1 MTVRGGYQ
9 PHVLRI
15 DLNQESIEREPLPD
29 EEVLRKYVGGTG
41 LGLYYLLRDAPQ
53 QVEPTDPES
62 PLIFMLGPL
71 TGTPAVNSSD
81 WTTICFNLTIPYS
94 AGIGHAHG
102 QWGAY
107 LKHAGH
113 EGIIFTGQS
122 TNPVYLWIDD
132 DKVELRDASHLWGM
146 DTRETERRLKQ
157 ELGDAANI
165 SVACIGP
172 AGEAEL
178 PGSMIKADRN
188 HGAGKGSPGAIMG
201 SKNLKAIA
209 VRGTGTVKLHDAA
222 ALMATADEWEQ
233 NLLSSTPWLTDGGI
247 TRNYHD
253 PWGKNLRVAAKN
265 MTDPEWGR
273 EFARKYVEACSRWKV
288 IPQPSWNCKISCAY
302 DIEITDGPYAG
313 FTGSPCGGAE
323 NMEGA
328 AAIIGVDDPAAIVI
342 MTDFYDGMGLE
353 SGQFGSILG
362 AVYEAFNDGVLTL
375 EDTEGLDLTWGN
387 WESAMELVNQTI
399 KREGVGAKLADGIK
413 SLPEALGSETGVVDK
428 LRDRVLDIKGEG
440 VVMHDHRQFWSVFFG
455 ELIASSG
462 PSIQGTG
469 TDANPRPELGY
480 PETTPGVAHNMDE
493 ALAKVKPVRET
504 QLAKLWNDTLGI
516 CMFGMRGVDNSIDLT
531 VDCLAQAVGWEDF
544 TVEEALD
551 VGERVTNLMRMVYAR
566 RGFTKEDEFDVSPKH
581 LEPPPAGPS
590 KGLSIEPYLPAM
602 VDEYYSQMEW
612 NVDTGLPTTDTLW
625 RLNMTEFMEE
635 MLPR

>member
-1 MTVRGGYQ
+1 
-9 PHVLRI
+9 
-15 DLNQESIEREPLPD
+15 
-29 EEVLRKYVGGTG
+29 
-41 LGLYYLLRDAPQ
+41 
-53 QVEPTDPES
+53 
-62 PLIFMLGPL
+62 
-71 TGTPAVNSSD
+71 
-81 WTTICFNLTIPYS
+81 
-94 AGIGHAHG
+94 
-102 QWGAY
+102 
-107 LKHAGH
+107 
-113 EGIIFTGQS
+113 
-122 TNPVYLWIDD
+122 
-132 DKVELRDASHLWGM
+132 ASHLWGM

-157 ELGDAANI
+157 ELGDTANI

>member
-172 AGEAEL
+172 AGE
-178 PGSMIKADRN
+178 
-188 HGAGKGSPGAIMG
+188 
-201 SKNLKAIA
+201 
-209 VRGTGTVKLHDAA
+209 
-222 ALMATADEWEQ
+222 
-233 NLLSSTPWLTDGGI
+233 
-247 TRNYHD
+247 
-253 PWGKNLRVAAKN
+253 
-265 MTDPEWGR
+265 
-273 EFARKYVEACSRWKV
+273 
-288 IPQPSWNCKISCAY
+288 
-302 DIEITDGPYAG
+302 
-313 FTGSPCGGAE
+313 
-323 NMEGA
+323 
-328 AAIIGVDDPAAIVI
+328 
-342 MTDFYDGMGLE
+342 
-353 SGQFGSILG
+353 
-362 AVYEAFNDGVLTL
+362 
-375 EDTEGLDLTWGN
+375 
-387 WESAMELVNQTI
+387 
-399 KREGVGAKLADGIK
+399 
-413 SLPEALGSETGVVDK
+413 
-428 LRDRVLDIKGEG
+428 
-440 VVMHDHRQFWSVFFG
+440 
-455 ELIASSG
+455 
-462 PSIQGTG
+462 
-469 TDANPRPELGY
+469 
-480 PETTPGVAHNMDE
+480 
-493 ALAKVKPVRET
+493 
-504 QLAKLWNDTLGI
+504 
-516 CMFGMRGVDNSIDLT
+516 
-531 VDCLAQAVGWEDF
+531 
-544 TVEEALD
+544 
-551 VGERVTNLMRMVYAR
+551 
-566 RGFTKEDEFDVSPKH
+566 
-581 LEPPPAGPS
+581 
-590 KGLSIEPYLPAM
+590 
-602 VDEYYSQMEW
+602 
-612 NVDTGLPTTDTLW
+612 
-625 RLNMTEFMEE
+625 
-635 MLPR
+635 